1 MRKPPL
7 KCTSSEKSSK
17 IFSQLTPLPKPISK
31 SRKTTTNAVIQK
43 YVRNVCTVTLWQN
56 WYVTVQNFPLKNFDE
71 RYLKYET
78 NANRAGNEEGKG
90 VMMKMKRDKNF
101 QREWQNEHCHLLT
114 APLRLLGSTTLPLPF
129 HNPLITVAN
138 ALIND
143 PCKDEEFVNQLDK
156 ILTYL
161 PSSTSCWCWSH
172 ASVRRSEGS
181 SSAA

>member
-1 MRKPPL
+1 MRKPLL

-56 WYVTVQNFPLKNFDE
+56 WYVTVQNFPSKNFWWKIFKSWNKCYQSWE
-71 RYLKYET
+71 RGWKREY
-78 NANRAGNEEGKG
+78 
-90 VMMKMKRDKNF
+90 KMKRDKNF

-143 PCKDEEFVNQLDK
+143 PCKVEEFVNQLDN
-156 ILTYL
+156 I
-161 PSSTSCWCWSH
+161 
-172 ASVRRSEGS
+172 
-181 SSAA
+181 